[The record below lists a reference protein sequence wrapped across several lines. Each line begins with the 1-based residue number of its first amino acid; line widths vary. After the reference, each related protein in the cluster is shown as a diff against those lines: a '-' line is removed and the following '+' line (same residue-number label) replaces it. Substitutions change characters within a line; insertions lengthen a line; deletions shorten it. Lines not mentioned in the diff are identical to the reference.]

1 MQIKNFIERRYPD
14 ADLVI
19 YGSYYP
25 PPYHA
30 TVIANFTT
38 YLWYAGLALL
48 LGGEYLFKAMG
59 IEEPDFY
66 KKMKQNPYVTFLG
79 LFMMNSFGNSML
91 STGAFEVT
99 FDGIEIFSKL
109 KTGSVPENGETVINA
124 IKQAGFTLNNRNQII
139 G

>member
-1 MQIKNFIERRYPD
+1 MQIKNYIERRYPD

-25 PPYHA
+25 PAYHSV
-30 TVIANFTT
+30 VISNFTT

-48 LGGEYLFKAMG
+48 LCGEYFFKAIG

-79 LFMMNSFGNSML
+79 LFMFNSFGNSML
-91 STGAFEVT
+91 STGAFEVK
-99 FDGIEIFSKL
+99 FDGVEIFSKL
-109 KTGSVPENGETVINA
+109 KTGSVPSEEGIINA
-124 IKQAGFTLNNRNQII
+124 MKQAGFTFTRNQIL